1 MISGMELGSPFSF
14 SRMLRSP
21 TPNGNV
27 PPTTTTAGAASHPES
42 VGKRAKSPSFSI
54 DQPNLTSTSTATTK
68 MGKHQKH
75 ESGSSFVLSLGPS
88 TQPLVLTP
96 FLNSSRSSFGSEGSS
111 YHSID
116 EENGK
121 KDRVKALFAKLEG
134 EPPEWHD
141 LTDVAIDTSRSL
153 GGLEEVSFKSLVKE
167 EEFVK
172 QLSGLS
178 RDDFVAVQ
186 ERLLDA
192 VQSKVDRGDR
202 DKAGSVMKK
211 RRPSTS
217 QSFYTNGATA
227 NGRVSTSSS
236 FISLAAGLTKNALR
250 RLEVLHRRTRDPSL
264 PLR

>member
-1 MISGMELGSPFSF
+1 M
-14 SRMLRSP
+14 
-21 TPNGNV
+21 
-27 PPTTTTAGAASHPES
+27 
-42 VGKRAKSPSFSI
+42 
-54 DQPNLTSTSTATTK
+54 K

-75 ESGSSFVLSLGPS
+75 ESVPSFVLSFEPP

-121 KDRVKALFAKLEG
+121 EDRVKALFAGLED

-141 LTDVAIDTSRSL
+141 FMEVGTDTSSAL
-153 GGLEEVSFKSLVKE
+153 GGQEGVSSGSLAKE

-172 QLSGLS
+172 KLSGLG

-192 VQSKVDRGDR
+192 VQLKGGR
-202 DKAGSVMKK
+202 DKAGSVMK
-211 RRPSTS
+211 RRRTLTP
-217 QSFYTNGATA
+217 QSLHPGGAATNS
-227 NGRVSTSSS
+227 RVST
-236 FISLAAGLTKNALR
+236 
-250 RLEVLHRRTRDPSL
+250 
-264 PLR
+264 

>member
-1 MISGMELGSPFSF
+1 MDPGSPFSF
-14 SRMLRSP
+14 SRVLRSP
-21 TPNGNV
+21 TPNGNT
-27 PPTTTTAGAASHPES
+27 PPTTTIAGHKES

-54 DQPNLTSTSTATTK
+54 DQPSITSTSTTTTK

-121 KDRVKALFAKLEG
+121 KDRVKALFAKIEG
-134 EPPEWHD
+134 ESPEWHD
-141 LTDVAIDTSRSL
+141 LTDVSIDTSFVS
-153 GGLEEVSFKSLVKE
+153 GGQEEVSFRSLARE

-178 RDDFVAVQ
+178 RDDFAAVQ

-192 VQSKVDRGDR
+192 AQARGDR

-217 QSFYTNGATA
+217 QSFYTNGATS
-227 NGRVSTSSS
+227 NGRVSTLPA
-236 FISLAAGLTKNALR
+236 FISLNVRLTTNTL
-250 RLEVLHRRTRDPSL
+250 
-264 PLR
+264 